1 MSVKDAYLGFRNHNG
16 TFDGPFLD
24 EEKLTAVLKLL
35 PAPEKSEQYLF
46 PDLTPVIRHIDA
58 QIRSEFRE
66 LETGLLWLVNRTEA
80 ERQLRELS
88 DNHQDFYCEWE
99 FACSVEDKIKQTQK
113 WNDVIQKAT
122 PVLRQ
127 LRDTMPSPVPISE
140 WSDTLI
146 FTTEHTGRMYTEAL
160 LVYIYARAAY
170 EPSSLARD
178 PNLRRFCRELKEKV
192 TAHLAGNT
200 GNSLL
205 DSAVYHEEAH
215 YQKVGELMGLQ
226 SKAEADAR
234 LITLIKAR
242 QVVRKEHS
250 DYRSHTLYER
260 ADTEYSRELDTTH
273 YSSARWKMLSVLWNI
288 WHRVG
293 QLERLL
299 DELEQHPGSVD
310 FSRMDDARAMTEK
323 LLSQSADGETPLTL
337 TGPGR

>member
-1 MSVKDAYLGFRNHNG
+1 MSVKGAYLGFRNHNG

-24 EEKLTAVLKLL
+24 EEKLTAVLKLFL
-35 PAPEKSEQYLF
+35 APEKSDHYLF
-46 PDLTPVIRHIDA
+46 PDLTLVIHHIDA
-58 QIRSEFRE
+58 QIRSGFRE
-66 LETGLLWLVNRTEA
+66 LETGLSRSAIRMET

-88 DNHQDFYCEWE
+88 DNYQDLYSEWN
-99 FACSVEDKIKQTQK
+99 FACSVEDKSKQIQK

-146 FTTEHTGRMYTEAL
+146 FRTEHTARMYTEAL

-170 EPSSLARD
+170 EPFSLARD

-192 TAHLAGNT
+192 TAQLAGDT

-205 DSAVYHEEAH
+205 ESAAYHEEAH

-234 LITLIKAR
+234 LITLIKTR
-242 QVVRKEHS
+242 HVVRKEHS
-250 DYRSHTLYER
+250 GYRSRWSYER
-260 ADTEYSRELDTTH
+260 ADTEYSRELATTH
-273 YSSARWKMLSVLWNI
+273 YSPAKWKMLNVLWNI

-293 QLERLL
+293 QLEHLL